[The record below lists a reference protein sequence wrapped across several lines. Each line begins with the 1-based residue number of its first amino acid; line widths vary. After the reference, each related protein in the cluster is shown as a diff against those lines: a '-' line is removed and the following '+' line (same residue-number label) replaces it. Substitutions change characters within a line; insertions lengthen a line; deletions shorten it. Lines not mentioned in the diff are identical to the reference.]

1 MIEKKDLISDR
12 TLMNDIKNLPEGYNS
27 GRSKAIASVFKLN
40 DSERRL
46 RHQWK
51 THGKKRREAKRTLSP
66 KAIANGSR
74 NGIHRKN
81 SILKNELDAVKS
93 RLTEKYPK
101 TIGYLK

>member
-66 KAIANGSR
+66 KAIACGCK
-74 NGIHRKN
+74 NGIIRKN
-81 SILKNELDAVKS
+81 SILKHQLEGVKA
-93 RLTEKYPK
+93 K
-101 TIGYLK
+101 G